1 MKTLYLIRH
10 AKSSWKHDYLADF
23 DRPLNKRGKRDAPV
37 MGRRLKQ
44 HGVPGLFLSSPAR
57 RASPDGAQPARSY
70 PRRRNAIC
78 QSLGR
83 RMLLCS
89 ALAPRT
95 AQRP

>member
-57 RASPDGAQPARSY
+57 RAIRTAA
-70 PRRRNAIC
+70 RRRGHA
-78 QSLGR
+78 R
-83 RMLLCS
+83 RF
-89 ALAPRT
+89 AD
-95 AQRP
+95 